1 MLRIFIFLFI
11 PAMREQRKITRGRQL
26 LSLFS
31 GRSNKATHL
40 NELKLKGG
48 KMKNHV
54 KNILLL
60 ATVIALMA
68 ALFPGYGQASELP
81 KDILVYACTDSITT
95 WDPSVSFSVELT
107 YLANIYEPLIWVA
120 PPGSDQE
127 FRPGLAEK
135 WEKSADGLTWT
146 FHLRK
151 GVKFHDGSML
161 NAKAVK
167 DSFDRTKTMKKGAS
181 FILGPIKEIKALD
194 EYTVQFDLNSV
205 APLDRIVAS
214 AYAAW
219 IISPNA
225 VGKDQKWFEAGNEAG
240 SGPYMLE
247 KSKPDEEIVLKKFDD
262 YWGGWDKPHFE
273 RIVVKIVKEAAVQ
286 EQMIDSGV
294 ADLGNR
300 IPVESMK
307 AFDQQECC
315 HRLVGPSF
323 LNYALHL
330 NTQKAPFNNQ
340 IIRQAV
346 SYALPYSDMVE
357 ISLGGLG
364 RQSVGPIPYS
374 QFGHDKNLFQ
384 YSQNIEKAKDL
395 MAEAGFPNGI
405 KEKIV
410 YTYAAENQVEKAF
423 SPLVKEALAK
433 IGLDVEIRPMIWN
446 AQWDLMKGGPE
457 KAQHMAAL
465 LWWPTF
471 SDPYDTLYSLWH
483 SEEKPFFN
491 FAYYKNPAYD
501 KLIDEAYTTPDA
513 AAAEALYFQAQKILV
528 EEAPSVYLF
537 DVELPVFMRNE
548 LKGYVIN
555 PSYPRV
561 AFFYDMYKE

>member
-1 MLRIFIFLFI
+1 
-11 PAMREQRKITRGRQL
+11 
-26 LSLFS
+26 
-31 GRSNKATHL
+31 
-40 NELKLKGG
+40 
-48 KMKNHV
+48 MKNYLKTV
-54 KNILLL
+54 LLL
-60 ATVIALMA
+60 AAILALAATVV
-68 ALFPGYGQASELP
+68 PGIGQSAELP
-81 KDILVYACTDSITT
+81 KNILVYACTDSVTT

-107 YLANIYEPLIWVA
+107 YLANIYEPLIWVN

-181 FILGPIKEIKALD
+181 FILAPIKEIKAVD
-194 EYTVQFDLNSV
+194 DYTVEFDLSGV

-262 YWGGWDKPHFE
+262 YWGGWDKPHFD

-286 EQMIDSGV
+286 EQMIESGV

-300 IPVESMK
+300 IPVESSK
-307 AFDQQECC
+307 VFDQKECC

-330 NTQKAPFNNQ
+330 NTQKAPFDNMK
-340 IIRQAV
+340 IRQAV
-346 SYALPYSDMVE
+346 SYALPYPDMVE
-357 ISLGGLG
+357 IGLGGLG
-364 RQSVGPIPYS
+364 QQAVGPIPYA

-384 YSQNIEKAKDL
+384 YSQNIQKAKDL
-395 MAEAGFPNGI
+395 MADAGFPNGI
-405 KEKIV
+405 KEKVV

-491 FAYYKNPAYD
+491 FSYYKNPAYD
-501 KLIDEAYTTPDA
+501 KLIDKAYTTPGA
-513 AAAEALYFQAQKILV
+513 AAAKALYFQAQKILV
-528 EEAPSVYLF
+528 DEAPSVYLF

-561 AFFYDMYKE
+561 PFFYDMYKE

>member
-1 MLRIFIFLFI
+1 
-11 PAMREQRKITRGRQL
+11 
-26 LSLFS
+26 
-31 GRSNKATHL
+31 
-40 NELKLKGG
+40 
-48 KMKNHV
+48 MKNKTKYV
-54 KNILLL
+54 SSIVAIL
-60 ATVIALMA
+60 AFVIT
-68 ALFPGYGQASELP
+68 FVPVSGQAAKLP
-81 KDILVYACTDSITT
+81 KNLLVYACTDSITT

-107 YLANIYEPLIWVA
+107 YLANIYEPLIWVSS
-120 PPGSDQE
+120 PGSDKE

-146 FHLRK
+146 FYLRK
-151 GVKFHDGSML
+151 GVKFHDGGML

-181 FILGPIKEIKALD
+181 FILGPIKKIKAAD
-194 EYTVQFDLNSV
+194 EYTVQFILNSV

-219 IISPNA
+219 IISPKA

-247 KSKPDEEIVLKKFDD
+247 SSKPDEEIVLKKFDD
-262 YWGGWDKPHFE
+262 YWGGWNKTHFE

-300 IPVESMK
+300 IPVESSRV
-307 AFDQQECC
+307 FDKKECC
-315 HRLVGPSF
+315 RRLVGPSF
-323 LNYALHL
+323 LNYAIHL
-330 NTQKAPFNNQ
+330 NTQKFPFNNKK
-340 IIRQAV
+340 IRQAV
-346 SYALPYSDMVE
+346 SYAMPYKDMVE
-357 ISLGGLG
+357 IGLGGLG
-364 RQSVGPIPYS
+364 RQAVGPIPYG
-374 QFGHDKNLFQ
+374 QYGHDKTLHQ
-384 YSQNIEKAKDL
+384 YSQNIDKAKKL
-395 MAEAGFPNGI
+395 MAEAGYPNGI
-405 KEKIV
+405 EEKIV

-423 SPLVKEALAK
+423 SPLLKEGLAK
-433 IGLDVEIRPMIWN
+433 IGINVEIRPMIWN
-446 AQWDLMKGGPE
+446 AQWDLMKGGAE

-491 FAYYKNPAYD
+491 FAYFKSPGYD
-501 KLIDEAYTTPDA
+501 TLIDKAYTTPEA
-513 AAAEALYFQAQKILV
+513 SQAKALYAKAQKILV

-561 AFFYDMYKE
+561 PFFYDMYKE

>member
-1 MLRIFIFLFI
+1 MKKHVKKF
-11 PAMREQRKITRGRQL
+11 
-26 LSLFS
+26 LSL
-31 GRSNKATHL
+31 
-40 NELKLKGG
+40 
-48 KMKNHV
+48 
-54 KNILLL
+54 L
-60 ATVIALMA
+60 AIIALMVT
-68 ALFPGYGQASELP
+68 LVPVHGQAAKLP
-81 KDILVYACTDSITT
+81 KNILVYACTDSVTT

-120 PPGSDQE
+120 APGSDQE
-127 FRPGLAEK
+127 FKPGLAEK
-135 WEKSADGLTWT
+135 WVKSADGLTWT

-151 GVKFHDGSML
+151 GVKFHDGGML

-167 DSFDRTKTMKKGAS
+167 DSFDRTKAMKKGAS
-181 FILGPIKEIKALD
+181 FILGPIKEIKAVD
-194 EYTVQFDLNSV
+194 EYTVQFDLKSV

-219 IISPNA
+219 ILSPKA

-262 YWGGWDKPHFE
+262 YWGGWNKPHIE

-300 IPVESMK
+300 IPVESSK
-307 AFDQQECC
+307 VFDRKECC
-315 HRLVGPSF
+315 NRLVGPSF

-330 NTQKAPFNNQ
+330 NTQREPFNNKK
-340 IIRQAV
+340 IRQAV
-346 SYALPYSDMVE
+346 SYALPYPDMVE
-357 ISLGGLG
+357 IGLGGLG
-364 RQSVGPIPYS
+364 RQSIGPIPYG
-374 QFGHDKNLFQ
+374 QFGHDKNLSQ
-384 YSQNIEKAKDL
+384 YSQNIQKAKDL

-423 SPLVKEALAK
+423 SPLIKESLAK

-446 AQWDLMKGGPE
+446 AQWDLMKGGAE

-491 FAYYKNPAYD
+491 FAYYKNPEYD
-501 KLIDEAYTTPDA
+501 KLIDTAYTTPDA
-513 AAAEALYFQAQKILV
+513 AAAKALYAQAQKILV

-537 DVELPVFMRNE
+537 DVELPVFMRNK

-561 AFFYDMYKE
+561 SFFYDMYKE

>member
-11 PAMREQRKITRGRQL
+11 PAMREQRKIKRGRQL

-31 GRSNKATHL
+31 GRSNKQTHL
-40 NELKLKGG
+40 NQLKLKGG
-48 KMKNHV
+48 KMKKHV

-60 ATVIALMA
+60 AAVVALMA

-340 IIRQAV
+340 KIRQAV
-346 SYALPYSDMVE
+346 SYALPYSEMVE

-501 KLIDEAYTTPDA
+501 KLIDEAYTTPVA

>member
-1 MLRIFIFLFI
+1 
-11 PAMREQRKITRGRQL
+11 
-26 LSLFS
+26 
-31 GRSNKATHL
+31 
-40 NELKLKGG
+40 
-48 KMKNHV
+48 MKNHV
-54 KNILLL
+54 KNFLS
-60 ATVIALMA
+60 TVAIIALMVT
-68 ALFPGYGQASELP
+68 LFPGSGQAAKLP
-81 KDILVYACTDSITT
+81 KNILVYACTDSITT

-135 WEKSADGLTWT
+135 WEKSADGLTWM

-151 GVKFHDGSML
+151 GVKFHDGGML

-181 FILGPIKEIKALD
+181 FILGPIKEIKAVD
-194 EYTVQFDLNSV
+194 EYTVQFDLKSA

-219 IISPNA
+219 IISPKA

-262 YWGGWDKPHFE
+262 YWGGWNKPHFE

-286 EQMIDSGV
+286 EQMIESGV

-300 IPVESMK
+300 IPVESSKVFDEK
-307 AFDQQECC
+307 ACC
-315 HRLVGPSF
+315 SRLVGPSF

-340 IIRQAV
+340 KIRQAV
-346 SYALPYSDMVE
+346 SYAMPYPDMVE
-357 ISLGGLG
+357 IGLGGLG
-364 RQSVGPIPYS
+364 RQSVGPIPYG
-374 QFGHDKNLFQ
+374 QFGHDKDLFQ
-384 YSQNIEKAKDL
+384 YSQNVQKAKDL

-423 SPLVKEALAK
+423 SPLVQEALAK

-446 AQWDLMKGGPE
+446 AQWDLMKGGAE

-501 KLIDEAYTTPDA
+501 ELIDKAYITPDA
-513 AAAEALYFQAQKILV
+513 AAARALYAQAQKILV

-561 AFFYDMYKE
+561 PFFYDMYKE